1 MLRLRLIAVGK
12 LKEPALRELVAEYA
26 KRLGGY
32 CKFEIVEVDE
42 EKAPESLSPAQQAE
56 VKAREGRALL
66 RKIAPGDYVVV
77 LAIEGKS
84 LTSEALAGTLET
96 VAIGGRST
104 IDWIIGGSL
113 GLDPE
118 VLARADFKL
127 SLSKLTFPHQL
138 ARLIVAEQLY
148 RAFKILKGEP
158 YHK

>member
-12 LKEPALRELVAEYA
+12 IKEPALRELIAEYA

-56 VKAREGRALL
+56 VKATEGRAILK
-66 RKIAPGDYVVV
+66 KIAPGDYVVV
-77 LAIEGKS
+77 LAIEGQT
-84 LTSEALAGTLET
+84 LASEALAATLET
-96 VAIGGRST
+96 VSVGGRST

-113 GLDPE
+113 GLSPE
-118 VLARADFKL
+118 VLARANLRL
-127 SLSKLTFPHQL
+127 SLSRLTFPHQL
-138 ARLIVAEQLY
+138 VRLMIAEQLY
-148 RAFKILKGEP
+148 RAFKILRGEP